1 MKKLA
6 KPREQFMASNDISCI
21 AYIAELNSK
30 MKSRTSADY
39 IQ

>member
-30 MKSRTSADY
+30 MKSRTFADY